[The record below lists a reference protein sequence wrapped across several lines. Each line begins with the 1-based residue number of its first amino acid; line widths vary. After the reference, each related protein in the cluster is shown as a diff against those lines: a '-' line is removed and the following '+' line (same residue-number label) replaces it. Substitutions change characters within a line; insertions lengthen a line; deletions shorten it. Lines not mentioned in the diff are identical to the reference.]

1 MTKEPLEER
10 LSGSPSAAR
19 LASQDGLGDAMDSYS
34 DGDVAAAFEKFT
46 RLAEQENLIAQY
58 CVGWMHY
65 TGKGAEHNFEKAAEW
80 FHRAA
85 EYGHDLSQS
94 MLGEMYGEGKGVA
107 KDYAE
112 SVKWLRIA
120 AEKGIVVAQYNLGAM
135 YENGSGVR
143 KNKCR
148 AYMLYSIAAA
158 QGFKKGQKTR
168 KKLAANMTPRQI
180 KIAKRIAEKCR
191 KRHYRRR

>member
-1 MTKEPLEER
+1 MSLPENTE
-10 LSGSPSAAR
+10 
-19 LASQDGLGDAMDSYS
+19 LGDAMEAYLA
-34 DGDVAAAFEKFT
+34 GDAAAAFDKFI

-58 CVGWMHY
+58 CVAWMYY

-85 EYGHDLSQS
+85 GYGHDFSQS

-112 SVKWLRIA
+112 SAKWLRIA
-120 AEKGIVVAQYNLGAM
+120 AEKGIVVAQYNLGIM

-158 QGFKKGQKTR
+158 QDFKKAQKLR
-168 KKLAANMTPRQI
+168 KKLAADMTPTQI
-180 KIAKRIAEKCR
+180 KVAEQMAEKCR
-191 KRHYRRR
+191 ERNYMRNNMHYSRRF